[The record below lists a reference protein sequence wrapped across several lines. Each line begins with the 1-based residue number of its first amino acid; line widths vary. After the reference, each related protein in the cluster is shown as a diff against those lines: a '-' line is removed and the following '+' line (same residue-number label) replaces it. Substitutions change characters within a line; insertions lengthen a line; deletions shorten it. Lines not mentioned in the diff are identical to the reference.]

1 MPSLRGVWENVI
13 AGLLVLGIVAL
24 VAWAASTLDAPIALW
39 GVVLIAVTSLSAGVG
54 LGRVMRIGE
63 DLLGYQADLIGE
75 AILGLREIAAGH
87 LDVSF
92 EEFIERG
99 VLAPARFGISALRG
113 EEIRLSVL
121 KLDDKTQTFQML
133 YESGHTLGRKA
144 NFSLPKTSLA
154 GHALES
160 GNLQWT
166 NNVDADAR
174 WNPHPLASS
183 NRRYRSL
190 ASMPI
195 IVGGTAVAVLNVI
208 SSHKKAFLTGDLTY
222 IELLGGFIG
231 LAWAM
236 SEGAGPSHRLGA
248 SEEPSAPERKGI

>member
-1 MPSLRGVWENVI
+1 MPSIRGVGENVI
-13 AGLLVLGIVAL
+13 AGLVVLVIAAL
-24 VAWAASTLDAPIALW
+24 AAWAASTFDAPVALW
-39 GVVLIAVTSLSAGVG
+39 GVVLVAAAAFAAGVG
-54 LGRVMRIGE
+54 IGRVMRIGE

-87 LDVSF
+87 LDISF

-121 KLDDKTQTFQML
+121 KLDAETQTFRML
-133 YESGHTLGRKA
+133 YESGHSLGRKD

-166 NNVDADAR
+166 NNVDSDDR
-174 WNPHPLASS
+174 WSPHPLATS

-195 IVGGTAVAVLNVI
+195 IVGGAAVAVLNVV
-208 SSHKKAFLTGDLTY
+208 SSHKGAFLTGDLTY

-236 SEGAGPSHRLGA
+236 SEDAGPSHRLSA
-248 SEEPSAPERKGI
+248 SEGPSAPERKGN

>member
-1 MPSLRGVWENVI
+1 MPSLRGVWENVV
-13 AGLLVLGIVAL
+13 AGLVVLGLVAL
-24 VAWAASTLDAPIALW
+24 ATWAASTLDAPVALW
-39 GVVLIAVTSLSAGVG
+39 GVVLIAAVALAAGVG
-54 LGRVMRIGE
+54 VGRVMRFGE
-63 DLLGYQADLIGE
+63 NLLGYQADLIGE

-87 LDVSF
+87 LDISF

-99 VLAPARFGISALRG
+99 VLAPARFGISAVRG

-121 KLDDKTQTFQML
+121 KLDDETQAFRML
-133 YESGHTLGRKA
+133 YESGHSLGRKD

-154 GHALES
+154 GHALDS

-166 NNVDADAR
+166 NNVDADDR
-174 WNPHPLASS
+174 WSPHPLANS

-195 IVGGTAVAVLNVI
+195 IVGGTSVAVLNVV
-208 SSHKKAFLTGDLTY
+208 SSHRGAFLTGDLTY

-236 SEGAGPSHRLGA
+236 NEDADSSHRLGA
-248 SEEPSAPERKGI
+248 SEGQSAPERKGN